1 MQIKLFEANI
11 RTGREGYYKRVR
23 STEKE
28 TELDVQVFD
37 NDNSVG
43 DGGQHSKILSTAS
56 QALTSKSDT
65 IDALDLP
72 FFKIGSFSSSKR
84 PALSLM
90 PPGSSSG
97 AASTAAAMSVDGAV
111 DPCDAM
117 DAPMTSMHDDDHRS
131 DDDGSSDDN
140 ENVASNGIGNAL
152 DVLSI
157 AFGPMPKV
165 KAAAKPAAA
174 KPQPKRDAKTK
185 SKAKDKDKTG
195 AGTNKR
201 KANATEIMQLPP
213 TKQPRTQQ
221 NQSKASDEMML
232 KEFKDSLD
240 QVKKSVF
247 SKIVSTDAESVLTD
261 KIKTAQKEI
270 AGFVAKVNA
279 KKKSLNRRNDA
290 TELIESLLS
299 MRNEAF
305 DVQLLCM
312 KLVNNSFE
320 VKDMD
325 DLTST
330 SASWTIPDM
339 VFKRAWKLQALI
351 YVEALKNYRLSSD
364 SVM

>member
-1 MQIKLFEANI
+1 M
-11 RTGREGYYKRVR
+11 G
-23 STEKE
+23 
-28 TELDVQVFD
+28 
-37 NDNSVG
+37 
-43 DGGQHSKILSTAS
+43 
-56 QALTSKSDT
+56 
-65 IDALDLP
+65 
-72 FFKIGSFSSSKR
+72 
-84 PALSLM
+84 
-90 PPGSSSG
+90 
-97 AASTAAAMSVDGAV
+97 
-111 DPCDAM
+111 
-117 DAPMTSMHDDDHRS
+117 APMTSMHDDDHRS

-152 DVLSI
+152 D
-157 AFGPMPKV
+157 AFEHSLPKV

-195 AGTNKR
+195 AGINKR
-201 KANATEIMQLPP
+201 KANATEIMHLPP

-240 QVKKSVF
+240 QMKKSVF

-305 DVQLLCM
+305 DVQLPCM
-312 KLVNNSFE
+312 KLVNNCFE

>member
-1 MQIKLFEANI
+1 
-11 RTGREGYYKRVR
+11 
-23 STEKE
+23 
-28 TELDVQVFD
+28 
-37 NDNSVG
+37 
-43 DGGQHSKILSTAS
+43 
-56 QALTSKSDT
+56 
-65 IDALDLP
+65 
-72 FFKIGSFSSSKR
+72 
-84 PALSLM
+84 
-90 PPGSSSG
+90 
-97 AASTAAAMSVDGAV
+97 
-111 DPCDAM
+111 
-117 DAPMTSMHDDDHRS
+117 
-131 DDDGSSDDN
+131 
-140 ENVASNGIGNAL
+140 
-152 DVLSI
+152 
-157 AFGPMPKV
+157 
-165 KAAAKPAAA
+165 
-174 KPQPKRDAKTK
+174 
-185 SKAKDKDKTG
+185 
-195 AGTNKR
+195 
-201 KANATEIMQLPP
+201 MQLPP

-232 KEFKDSLD
+232 KEFKDSLG
-240 QVKKSVF
+240 QMKKSVF
-247 SKIVSTDAESVLTD
+247 SKIVSVLTD

-290 TELIESLLS
+290 TELIELLLS

-351 YVEALKNYRLSSD
+351 YLEALKNYRLSSD

>member
-1 MQIKLFEANI
+1 VQIKLFEANI

-43 DGGQHSKILSTAS
+43 DGDQHSKILSTAS

-97 AASTAAAMSVDGAV
+97 AASTAAAISVDGAV

-117 DAPMTSMHDDDHRS
+117 GAPMTSMHDDDHRS

-152 DVLSI
+152 D
-157 AFGPMPKV
+157 AFEHSLPKV

-185 SKAKDKDKTG
+185 DKDKDKTG

-240 QVKKSVF
+240 QMKKSVF

-305 DVQLLCM
+305 DVQLPCM
-312 KLVNNSFE
+312 KLVNNCFE

>member
-1 MQIKLFEANI
+1 VQIKLFEANI

-117 DAPMTSMHDDDHRS
+117 GAPMTSMHDDDHRS

-174 KPQPKRDAKTK
+174 KPQPKRDAKT
-185 SKAKDKDKTG
+185 KAKDKDKTG

>member
-1 MQIKLFEANI
+1 MCKLNSLRPTSEPEEKATTSESDRLRRKQSSTFRFLTMTILWVMVINI
-11 RTGREGYYKRVR
+11 PR
-23 STEKE
+23 
-28 TELDVQVFD
+28 F
-37 NDNSVG
+37 
-43 DGGQHSKILSTAS
+43 STAS

-117 DAPMTSMHDDDHRS
+117 GAPMTSMHDDDHRS

-152 DVLSI
+152 D
-157 AFGPMPKV
+157 AFEHSLPKV

-174 KPQPKRDAKTK
+174 KPQPKRDAKT
-185 SKAKDKDKTG
+185 KAKDKDKTG

-240 QVKKSVF
+240 QMKKSVF

-305 DVQLLCM
+305 DVQLPCM
-312 KLVNNSFE
+312 KLVNNCFE

-351 YVEALKNYRLSSD
+351 YVEALKNYRLFSD